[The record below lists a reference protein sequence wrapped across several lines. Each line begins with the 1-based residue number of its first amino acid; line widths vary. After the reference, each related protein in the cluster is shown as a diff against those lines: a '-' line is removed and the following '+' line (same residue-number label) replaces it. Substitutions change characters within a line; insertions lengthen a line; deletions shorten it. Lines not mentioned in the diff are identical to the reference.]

1 MAITKEEI
9 KGTHIICEIKSSNIK
24 GADYDTESKNL
35 IIEFNNS
42 SKYEYLDVP
51 LNIFTALRR
60 AESQGSFF
68 SKQISKNFKYKKL

>member
-35 IIEFNNS
+35 IIEFNNN

-51 LNIFTALRR
+51 LNVFTAMRR